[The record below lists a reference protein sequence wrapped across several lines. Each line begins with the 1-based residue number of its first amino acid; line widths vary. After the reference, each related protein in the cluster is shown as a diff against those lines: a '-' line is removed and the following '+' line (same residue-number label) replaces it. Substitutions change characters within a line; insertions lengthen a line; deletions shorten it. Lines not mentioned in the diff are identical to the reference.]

1 MQDTRGFY
9 SIIDYTVD
17 GPQTQLELIEA
28 FAGLQEKWVRFYPGY
43 KSAHL
48 FASTDGS
55 RVYNIIHWDSEEAHR
70 EFERVSDN
78 AARIA
83 AIQGVIDSL
92 KGKAEPRMS
101 GPPRYRLVRE
111 VAPGPRPTDA

>member
-1 MQDTRGFY
+1 MQDTKGFY

-17 GPQTQLELIEA
+17 GAETQHELIEA

-43 KSAHL
+43 KAAQL
-48 FASTDGS
+48 FASTDGT
-55 RVYNIIHWDSEEAHR
+55 RVYNIIHWESEAAHR
-70 EFERVSDN
+70 EFERLSDN

-83 AIQGVIDSL
+83 AIQSVIDSL
-92 KGKAEPRMS
+92 KGKAAPRMS